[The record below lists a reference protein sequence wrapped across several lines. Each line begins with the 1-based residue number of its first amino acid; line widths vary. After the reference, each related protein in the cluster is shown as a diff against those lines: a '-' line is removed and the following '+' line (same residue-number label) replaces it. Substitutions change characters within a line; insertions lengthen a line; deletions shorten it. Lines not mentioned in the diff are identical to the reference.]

1 MYRSDAES
9 NEVWVRMQTD
19 KELVMR
25 PGRRAAWLVP
35 ALALL
40 AAACASYPD
49 VAEVDTLKQRDSG
62 KPFFGELLA
71 LQYEQLA
78 ITEADYRGNVE
89 AARFYA
95 DKGILAA
102 QGQAVAPESPTSAP
116 EVQEAHLQLISF
128 LDEEMALIAPAMLAR
143 AQTSYDCWVEESRQG
158 DSEDNLAACRNDFS
172 QAVAA
177 LAAQQPPQPLSEL
190 TPDYTLFF
198 ATASM
203 RLTDDDEVIVRQIA
217 GAVQTGD
224 VRGIRIAGF
233 SDRAGNAESNFRL
246 SELRARS
253 VFDALSE
260 AGVPRELMS
269 TEAFGEMDPLIET
282 ADGVSEARN
291 RRVEVYLVR

>member
-1 MYRSDAES
+1 
-9 NEVWVRMQTD
+9 MQ
-19 KELVMR
+19 KVGELVTR
-25 PGRRAAWLVP
+25 HGRRTAWLAP

-49 VAEVDTLKQRDSG
+49 VAEVDALKQRDTG
-62 KPFFGELLA
+62 KPFFGDLLA

-78 ITEADYRGNVE
+78 ITEADYRGNVD

-95 DKGILAA
+95 GKGNLAA

-116 EVQEAHLQLISF
+116 ELQEAHVQLISF

-158 DSEDNLAACRNDFS
+158 DSENNLAECRDNFS

-177 LAAQQPPQPLSEL
+177 LAAQQPPPPLSEL

-198 ATASM
+198 ATSSM
-203 RLTDDDEVIVRQIA
+203 RLTADDQVIVREIA

-246 SELRARS
+246 SEQRARS
-253 VFDALSE
+253 VFEALSA

-269 TEAFGEMDPLIET
+269 AEAFGEMDPLLET
-282 ADGVSEARN
+282 ADGVAEARN
-291 RRVEVYLVR
+291 RRVEVYLER

>member
-1 MYRSDAES
+1 MLRA
-9 NEVWVRMQTD
+9 TGAAP
-19 KELVMR
+19 
-25 PGRRAAWLVP
+25 PGLAP

-49 VAEVDTLKQRDSG
+49 VTELDTLKQREVG
-62 KPFFGELLA
+62 KPFFGDLLA

-78 ITEADYRGNVE
+78 ITEADYRGNVD

-95 DKGILAA
+95 DKGNLAA
-102 QGQAVAPESPTSAP
+102 QGQGVAPESPTSAP
-116 EVQEAHLQLISF
+116 ELQEAHLRLISF

-158 DSEDNLAACRNDFS
+158 DSEAHLAECRDNFS

-177 LAAQQPPQPLSEL
+177 LAVQQPPPPLSEL

-198 ATASM
+198 PTASM
-203 RLTDDDEVIVRQIA
+203 RLTDDDQVIVRQIA
-217 GAVQTGD
+217 GAVQTGN
-224 VRGIRIAGF
+224 VRGIRIAGY
-233 SDRAGNAESNFRL
+233 SDRAGNAQSNLRL
-246 SELRARS
+246 SEQRARS
-253 VFDALSE
+253 VFEALSA

-269 TEAFGEMDPLIET
+269 AEAFGEMDPLVET

-291 RRVEVYLVR
+291 RRVEVYLDR

>member
-1 MYRSDAES
+1 MYRSDAEN

-19 KELVMR
+19 QELVMR

-49 VAEVDTLKQRDSG
+49 VAEVDTLKQHDTG

-116 EVQEAHLQLISF
+116 ELQEAHLQLISF
-128 LDEEMALIAPAMLAR
+128 LDEDMELIAPAMLAR

-158 DSEDNLAACRNDFS
+158 DSEDNLAKCRNDFS

-203 RLTDDDEVIVRQIA
+203 RLTNDDEVIVRQIA

-269 TEAFGEMDPLIET
+269 TEAFGEMDQLVET

>member
-1 MYRSDAES
+1 MRKDRELLTRH
-9 NEVWVRMQTD
+9 VRRC
-19 KELVMR
+19 VR
-25 PGRRAAWLVP
+25 FAP

-49 VAEVDTLKQRDSG
+49 IAEIDELKNRDEG

-78 ITEADYRGNVE
+78 ITEADYRGNSA

-95 DKGILAA
+95 DKGNLAA
-102 QGQAVAPESPTSAP
+102 QGQTVDPEGPTSAP
-116 EVQEAHLQLISF
+116 GVQDAHLQLISF

-158 DSEDNLAACRNDFS
+158 DSETNLAECRDSFS
-172 QAVAA
+172 QAAAA
-177 LAAQQPPQPLSEL
+177 LAAQQPPPPLSEL

-198 ATASM
+198 ATSSM
-203 RLTDDDEVIVRQIA
+203 RLTDQDEAIVREVA

-224 VRGIRIAGF
+224 VRSIRIAGY
-233 SDRAGNAESNFRL
+233 SDRAGRAESNLRL
-246 SELRARS
+246 SEQRARS

-260 AGVPRELMS
+260 AGVPRNLMS

-282 ADGVSEARN
+282 PDGVAEAQN
-291 RRVEVYLVR
+291 RRVEIYLER